1 MPEKND
7 LLNDQRVDRY
17 AAIALI
23 ALLVV
28 GCYVVLRP
36 FLSAVMLALI
46 LSFSTWP
53 LYRRLEQAVGGR
65 KGLASLLMVLIV
77 AAVLILPLVLVGASL
92 ADDTQTVIGMV
103 QHLLTEGLPEPP
115 AWVADLPLV
124 GSSLYD
130 HWQGMAGSGTRLSE
144 ELAKYLTPLRDW
156 GLHAAAKLGSGIVH
170 LMLSVFIA
178 FFFYRDSA
186 ALSGRLQG
194 AVLRVDGQR
203 GADLLRIAGNTIKS
217 VIYGIMG
224 TALAQGFLTGIGLLI
239 AGVPGALLLGALTCV
254 LSLIP
259 FGSSLA
265 WLVAAIWLLQHGEI
279 GHAIFLVAWGL
290 LVVGT
295 VDNFL
300 RPYFISKGS
309 NLPFILVFLGGL
321 GGVLAF
327 GFLGIFIGPTLLA
340 IAFRLFQEW
349 SALKPPA
356 ADRPLP

>member
-1 MPEKND
+1 
-7 LLNDQRVDRY
+7 
-17 AAIALI
+17 
-23 ALLVV
+23 
-28 GCYVVLRP
+28 VVLRP

-53 LYRRLEQAVGGR
+53 LYRRLEQGTGGR

-92 ADDTQTVIGMV
+92 ADDIRTVIGMA
-103 QHLLTEGLPEPP
+103 QHLLTEGLPDPP
-115 AWVADLPLV
+115 GWVANIPLV

-130 HWQGMAGSGTRLSE
+130 HWEGMAGSGTRLSE
-144 ELAKYLTPLRDW
+144 ELAKYLIPLRDW
-156 GLHAAAKLGSGIVH
+156 GLHTAAKLGTGIAH

-178 FFFYRDSA
+178 FFFYRDSDV
-186 ALSGRLQG
+186 LTGRLRG
-194 AVLRVDGQR
+194 AMLRVDGER
-203 GADLLRIAGNTIKS
+203 GADLLRVAGNTIKS

-224 TALAQGFLTGIGLLI
+224 TALAQGFLTGVGLLI

-265 WLVAAIWLLQHGEI
+265 WLVAAIWLLQHGAI
-279 GHAIFLVAWGL
+279 GHAIFLIAWGL
-290 LVVGT
+290 LVVST

-321 GGVLAF
+321 GGILAF

-340 IAFRLFQEW
+340 IAFSLFQEW
-349 SALKPPA
+349 SARQPA
-356 ADRPLP
+356 AEDRPPPLTGG